1 MTRVGLLG
9 LPTDSHSSF
18 VRGAAKAPPAI
29 RAALHSPHAHLTATN
44 GLVMDQVLAD
54 FGDLALAEDAGDF
67 ERMVAAVAEVFRA
80 GPAVVLG
87 GDHMI
92 TYPVLAGIAAAGIA
106 PPQIVHIDAH
116 SDLYDDFEG
125 DPLSHASPF
134 ARILENGLAAGLTQL
149 GIRTPNA
156 HLLSQIERFGVRAFA
171 PDEHADGVASLP
183 VGPTYLSIDLDG
195 IDPAFAPGV
204 AHHEPGGLTTRE
216 VLQVIWKTP
225 GPVIGGDIVELNP
238 DRDVGDMTASIAAKL
253 LKELAAR
260 ISADSLPLMGRESS
274 PEASRVGAVWA

>member
-1 MTRVGLLG
+1 MPQSVREAMSQVGLLG
-9 LPTDSHSSF
+9 LPTDRHSSF
-18 VRGAAKAPPAI
+18 LRGAAGAPAVI

-44 GLVMDQVLAD
+44 GAQMDAVLAD
-54 FGDLALAEDAGDF
+54 LGDAPLCEDDGDF
-67 ERMVAAVAEVFRA
+67 DRMVAAVAAAFRA

-87 GDHMI
+87 GDHAV
-92 TYPVLAGIAAAGIA
+92 TYPVLAGIAAAGLA

-134 ARILENGLAAGLTQL
+134 ARIMERGLAAGLTQL

-156 HLLSQIERFGVRAFA
+156 HLLAQAKRFGVRVFS
-171 PDEHADGVASLP
+171 PETHAAGMASLP
-183 VGPTYLSIDLDG
+183 TGPTYISIDLDG
-195 IDPAFAPGV
+195 LDPAYAPGV
-204 AHHEPGGLTTRE
+204 SHHEPGGLTTRE
-216 VLQVIWKTP
+216 VLRVIWETP

-238 DRDVGDMTASIAAKL
+238 GRDVNGMTATLAAKL

-260 ISADSLPLMGRESS
+260 ISADSFS
-274 PEASRVGAVWA
+274 

>member
-1 MTRVGLLG
+1 MTRVALLG
-9 LPTDSHSSF
+9 LPTDQHSSF
-18 VRGAAKAPPAI
+18 LRGAAKGPGAI
-29 RAALHSPHAHLTATN
+29 RAALRSPHAHMTATN
-44 GLVMDQVLAD
+44 GLPMGEVLVD
-54 FGDLALAEDAGDF
+54 LGDAPLNEDDGDF
-67 ERMVAAVAEVFRA
+67 DRMVGAAAEAFRA

-87 GDHMI
+87 GDHAV
-92 TYPVLAGIAAAGIA
+92 TYPVLAGIAAAGRA

-134 ARILENGLAAGLTQL
+134 ARIMERGLAAGLTQL

-156 HLLSQIERFGVRAFA
+156 HLVAQAERFGVKVFS
-171 PDEHADGVASLP
+171 PDRHAAGLAALP
-183 VGPTYLSIDLDG
+183 AGPTYISIDLDG
-195 IDPAFAPGV
+195 LDPAYAPGV

-216 VLQVIWKTP
+216 VLEVIWKTP

-238 DRDVGDMTASIAAKL
+238 DRDVHDMTATLAAKL

-260 ISADSLPLMGRESS
+260 IARDSSLP
-274 PEASRVGAVWA
+274 